1 MNLQHKP
8 INFEDARGA
17 IRDILIGNDVD
28 AITIITCA
36 KDSVRGN
43 HFHKKSMQYSYI
55 VKGSFLCATQKDEN
69 APVETKEIKEGD
81 LVVHELEERHAFKA
95 LEDSVFLSLTKGP
108 RQGKDYENDT
118 FRLEV
123 PLIK

>member
-17 IRDILIGNDVD
+17 IRDILIGDDVD

-43 HFHKKSMQYSYI
+43 HFHKQSQQYSYV
-55 VKGSFLCATQKDEN
+55 VKGRFMCAVQADES
-69 APVETKEIKEGD
+69 ATVEMQEVVEGD
-81 LVVHELEERHAFKA
+81 IVAHPPGERHAFKA

-108 RQGKDYENDT
+108 RQGKNYEEDT
-118 FRLEV
+118 FRLDK
-123 PLIK
+123 PILS